1 MFEGD
6 SADICAGKFLMMKMK
21 SWWLCVLLGFLCCNF
36 LDDFFAI
43 HQCNKWFFHHKGLI
57 PFPVSMSQ
65 VNVTQSSMNLVCETW
80 YETFCVNCSMNSYVI
95 FHIASLISFPLTLA
109 LARAYFYLR
118 LHAGYNK
125 SVWFLNKIWITFSH
139 FWHNFG
145 LILSFIFGN
154 MTNMAV
160 GFNISCWTLT
170 MKLTRLSVPS
180 VSKNYQYAREVP
192 LLRSQPSR
200 NKVCESCLY
209 E

>member
-1 MFEGD
+1 M
-6 SADICAGKFLMMKMK
+6 CA
-21 SWWLCVLLGFLCCNF
+21 SWFLCCNY

-43 HQCNKWFFHHKGLI
+43 HQCNKGFFHHKGLI

-65 VNVTQSSMNLVCETW
+65 VNFTQSSMNLVCETW
-80 YETFCVNCSMNSYVI
+80 YETFCVNCSMNSYVT
-95 FHIASLISFPLTLA
+95 FHIASLISFPLTLV

-118 LHAGYNK
+118 LHPGHNK
-125 SVWFLNKIWITFSH
+125 SAWFLNRIWTTFSH

-160 GFNISCWTLT
+160 GYNISCRTLT
-170 MKLTRLSVPS
+170 RKLTRLSVPS

-200 NKVCESCLY
+200 NKVCVSCLY